1 MHLHHR
7 HRVSRGVS
15 RSAIALP
22 DRDDTI
28 MLLDGAERRACA
40 TYWALRG
47 QSERRAGEVLAIVA
61 DDLRALG
68 VPAPVIE
75 AAEAAVAQEATHA
88 DVCGRVA
95 AAYDPAAASAV
106 PPLALPPDEHEAG
119 PSAQVQH
126 VVGFCCI
133 SETFASAYLAGCREA
148 ATSPLARAALHLL
161 LADEVGHGQLGWAF
175 LASPAAPAAHT
186 VESILVPLL
195 AAYEGYVRKRVGDY
209 PDVDLPAHGCPAPRI
224 LYTQYLASVGELV
237 LPGFARFG
245 VDTAAAR
252 AWLASRSA

>member
-1 MHLHHR
+1 M
-7 HRVSRGVS
+7 SRGIS
-15 RSAIALP
+15 RSALALP
-22 DRDDTI
+22 ERDDTI
-28 MLLDGAERRACA
+28 GQLDGAQRRACA

-47 QSERRAGEVLAIVA
+47 QSERRAGEVLAAVA
-61 DDLRALG
+61 DDLRGLG
-68 VPAPVIE
+68 APAPLVE

-88 DVCGRVA
+88 DLCGRVA
-95 AAYDPAAASAV
+95 ATYDPAAASAV
-106 PPLALPPDEHEAG
+106 PPLALPPDEHEVSPLAR
-119 PSAQVQH
+119 VQH

-148 ATSPLARAALHLL
+148 AASPLARAALHLL

-175 LASPAAPAAHT
+175 LASAASPPART

-209 PDVDLPAHGCPAPRI
+209 PDVDLPAHGCPAPRV

-237 LPGFARFG
+237 LPGFDRFG
-245 VDTAAAR
+245 VDTTAAR
-252 AWLASRSA
+252 AWLASRRA